1 MTVHVVMPVF
11 NRLDMTRAML
21 DCLGQQQVD
30 EPIHLVV
37 VDDGST
43 DGTAKYLASRPEL
56 TVLKGDGSLWWGGA
70 VDLAVRHVMA
80 AASRDDWILLVNN
93 DTRIESDFVQG
104 LLNTARHHPH
114 SAVGSVIR
122 SQQGSHALLSIGPRI
137 DPIRLT
143 IHDRLDELDPDAAI
157 NAGDVCAVDALS
169 GRGVL
174 LPVAGLL
181 SVGGMRPRWLPHYLA
196 DYELSLRLK
205 SRGWRL
211 LVALDVAVF
220 SEEEYGS
227 RYRAGS
233 LGERLWSVRSP
244 SYLPALAV
252 FWWEASTWSQRLTLP
267 LRLLAFA
274 AFPALRK
281 KNENT
286 HC

>member
-21 DCLGQQQVD
+21 ECLERQQVD
-30 EPIHLVV
+30 EPIHLIV

-43 DGTAKYLASRPEL
+43 DGTATYLASRPEL
-56 TVLKGDGSLWWGGA
+56 TVLHGDGSLWWGGA
-70 VDLAVRHVMA
+70 VDLAVRHVLA
-80 AASRDDWILLVNN
+80 TANCDDWILLVNN
-93 DTRIESDFVQG
+93 DTQIESNFVQC
-104 LLNTARHHPH
+104 LLNAARHHPH

-122 SQQGSHALLSIGPRI
+122 SQQGSHALLSIGARI
-137 DPIRLT
+137 DPLRLT
-143 IHDRLDELDPDAAI
+143 IHDYLDEREPNAMPI
-157 NAGDVCAVDALS
+157 AGDVCVVDALS

-174 LPVAGLL
+174 LPISGLL
-181 SVGGMRPRWLPHYLA
+181 SAGGMRPHWLPHYLA

-211 LVALDVAVF
+211 LVALDAAVF

-227 RYRAGS
+227 RYRANT
-233 LGERLWSVRSP
+233 LWEKLWSVRSP

-267 LRLLAFA
+267 LRLLVFA
-274 AFPALRK
+274 VFPALRK
-281 KNENT
+281 KNENSY
-286 HC
+286 C